1 MNMPDLNEA
10 RKRTKD
16 KVNILYD
23 EYKVPENVKNI
34 GNGKS
39 YALLTY
45 GCPTLLVLWKIWDIQ
60 E

>member
-23 EYKVPENVKNI
+23 EYKVPENVKI
-34 GNGKS
+34 LVMVK
-39 YALLTY
+39 AMHFLLMD
-45 GCPTLLVLWKIWDIQ
+45 VK
-60 E
+60 

>member
-23 EYKVPENVKNI
+23 DIKYLRMLKILVMVK
-34 GNGKS
+34 
-39 YALLTY
+39 AMHFLLMD
-45 GCPTLLVLWKIWDIQ
+45 VK
-60 E
+60 